1 MKCRHCQKE
10 ATAVAR
16 YAGKYAVAAICASCL
31 EKLYGGDLSRFERE
45 VITSALDD
53 GSMLEQAG
61 PACPDLH

>member
-1 MKCRHCQKE
+1 MKWRHCQNE

-16 YAGKYAVAAICASCL
+16 YAGKYAVSAICAGCL

-45 VITSALDD
+45 VIASALDD
-53 GSMLEQAG
+53 NSMLENSG